1 LHRGPWHF
9 SGIHRYALGSHLGPW
24 KDWKTRNWVP
34 GGRPPAALPD
44 FGEVAAGVGGE
55 RVGEALWLTYGSI
68 CVLGGGRET
77 VGKGGRRHQAAAA
90 AGAFSPASGAAPAAC
105 GYAGGLT
112 CGTRERVVSSEDGG
126 VLHGAELG
134 DGPQWSMAA
143 DREEEDRLCSSARG
157 RPAAAAL

>member
-1 LHRGPWHF
+1 
-9 SGIHRYALGSHLGPW
+9 
-24 KDWKTRNWVP
+24 
-34 GGRPPAALPD
+34 
-44 FGEVAAGVGGE
+44 VAAGVGGE

-68 CVLGGGRET
+68 CVLGGGREA